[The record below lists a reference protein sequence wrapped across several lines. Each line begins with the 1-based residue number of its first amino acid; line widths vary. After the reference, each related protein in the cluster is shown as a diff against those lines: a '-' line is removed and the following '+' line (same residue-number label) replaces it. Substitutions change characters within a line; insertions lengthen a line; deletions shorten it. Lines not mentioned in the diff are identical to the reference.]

1 MTTGNLQHDIG
12 KKKPFAHAEE
22 EAYLNLI
29 RTAAALAVDFE
40 RLFRTHDLSEASYNA
55 LRILRGHAHV
65 NPKAGTIV
73 GSKASGHG
81 LPCHQIGEMMV
92 ARVPD
97 VTRLVD
103 RLEEA
108 ALVERVRCEKDRR
121 VVYVRITEKGLK
133 TLASLDKP
141 VIELHK
147 QQMSHMTARELGEL
161 NRLLYKAR
169 HPEQ

>member
-1 MTTGNLQHDIG
+1 MTTRNLQHDIG
-12 KKKPFAHAEE
+12 KKKPFEHAEE

-29 RTAAALAVDFE
+29 RTAAALAVEFE

-55 LRILRGHAHV
+55 LRILRGQTQT
-65 NPKAGTIV
+65 NPKGGA
-73 GSKASGHG
+73 HG
-81 LPCHQIGEMMV
+81 LPCNQIGEMMV

-103 RLEEA
+103 RLEQA
-108 ALVERVRCEKDRR
+108 SLVERARCEKDRR

-133 TLASLDKP
+133 TLALLDKP

-147 QQMSHMTARELGEL
+147 RQMGHMTARDLSEL